1 MENRN
6 NTVRT
11 AAARGAFAA
20 DKIVDRAVY
29 NALYAVFYDGAYC
42 QKALTDSLRT
52 LKDDRSYAFVTSA
65 FYGVLDNNIRLTKL
79 IDGLCEKTPG
89 VAPSTVLKIGLYYLG
104 YADMPDYAAVN
115 RAVELSKQLNG
126 VYSGFINAVLKKSVG
141 FKPKFANSLEKFS
154 YDHNVPMWLAK
165 MLILDYSETRAA
177 AMLDA
182 PLPDKTHVRPVTGR
196 LTEAAFA
203 ATAKRLGCRLTDCG
217 CYCDRTALAKFKDGT
232 ITAQSRS
239 SMLAVRAYKKGIDGG
254 KALDLCA
261 APGGKSLYLSELG
274 DFDITAC
281 DIYEHKIKLMQGLAN
296 KLGANIKVKLNDAT
310 LHNSEFDD
318 AFDLVIA
325 DCPCS
330 GTGTLRSKPDILLR
344 RKPSD
349 LEELCALQ
357 VKIMNSASKYCR
369 VGGVLCY
376 STCSVLKC
384 ENEKIRAKF
393 LEAHTEYEPID
404 ETKLTPDKDLCDGF
418 YIARF
423 KRKA

>member
-1 MENRN
+1 MENRSKQ
-6 NTVRT
+6 
-11 AAARGAFAA
+11 ARGAFAA
-20 DKIVDRAVY
+20 DKIVDRAVF

-65 FYGVLDNNIRLTKL
+65 FYGVLDNNIRLEKL
-79 IDGLCEKTPG
+79 IDGLCEHAPG

-126 VYSGFINAVLKKSVG
+126 VYSGFINATLKKSIG
-141 FKPKFANSLEKFS
+141 FKPKFASSLEKFS
-154 YDHNVPMWLAK
+154 YDHNVPIWLAK
-165 MLILDYSETRAA
+165 MLILDYSEARAA
-177 AMLDA
+177 AILDA
-182 PLPDKTHVRPVTGR
+182 PLPDKTHIRRIGGR
-196 LTEAAFA
+196 LSESAFV
-203 ATAKRLGCRLTDCG
+203 ATAKRLGCELTDCG
-217 CYCDRTALAKFKDGT
+217 CYCDRRSLAKFAEGSV
-232 ITAQSRS
+232 TAQSRS
-239 SMLAVRAYKKGIDGG
+239 SMLAVKAYKNGVEGG
-254 KALDLCA
+254 KTLDLCA

-274 DFDITAC
+274 DYDITAC
-281 DIYEHKIKLMQGLAN
+281 DIYEHKIELMRGLAK
-296 KLGANIKVKLNDAT
+296 KLGARISVKQNDAT
-310 LHNSEFDD
+310 VYNAEFSG

-344 RKPSD
+344 RKPAD

-357 VKIMNSASKYCR
+357 EKIMNVASKYCR

-376 STCSVLKC
+376 STCSILKC

-393 LEAHTEYEPID
+393 LASHGEYEPID
-404 ETKLTPDKDLCDGF
+404 EIKLMPDKDLCDGF

-423 KRKA
+423 RRSA

>member
-1 MENRN
+1 MENRS
-6 NTVRT
+6 RT
-11 AAARGAFAA
+11 ERSAQARGAFAA
-20 DKIVDRAVY
+20 DRIVDRAVF

-52 LKDDRSYAFVTSA
+52 LKDDRSYGFVTSA

-79 IDGLCEKTPG
+79 IDGLCEKAPG

-126 VYSGFINAVLKKSVG
+126 VYSGFINAVLKKSIG
-141 FKPKFANSLEKFS
+141 FKPKFSSSLDRFS
-154 YDHNVPMWLAK
+154 YDHNVPLWLAK

-182 PLPDKTHVRPVTGR
+182 PIPDKTHVRRIDGR
-196 LTEAAFA
+196 LDESSFIAE
-203 ATAKRLGCRLTDCG
+203 AKRLGCELTDCG
-217 CYCDRTALAKFKDGT
+217 CYCDRTALSKLKEGSV
-232 ITAQSRS
+232 TAQSRS
-239 SMLAVRAYKKGIDGG
+239 SMLAVRAYKKGVNGG
-254 KALDLCA
+254 RALDLCA

-281 DIYEHKIKLMQGLAN
+281 DIYEHKIKLMQNLAK
-296 KLGANIKVKLNDAT
+296 KLGAKISVKQNDAT
-310 LHNSEFDD
+310 VHNPEFDG

-344 RKPSD
+344 RKPAD
-349 LEELCALQ
+349 LEELCELQ
-357 VKIMNSASKYCR
+357 EKILGEACKYCR

-393 LEAHTEYEPID
+393 LESHECYEPMD

-423 KRKA
+423 RRKA

>member
-154 YDHNVPMWLAK
+154 
-165 MLILDYSETRAA
+165 
-177 AMLDA
+177 
-182 PLPDKTHVRPVTGR
+182 
-196 LTEAAFA
+196 
-203 ATAKRLGCRLTDCG
+203 
-217 CYCDRTALAKFKDGT
+217 
-232 ITAQSRS
+232 
-239 SMLAVRAYKKGIDGG
+239 
-254 KALDLCA
+254 
-261 APGGKSLYLSELG
+261 
-274 DFDITAC
+274 
-281 DIYEHKIKLMQGLAN
+281 
-296 KLGANIKVKLNDAT
+296 
-310 LHNSEFDD
+310 
-318 AFDLVIA
+318 
-325 DCPCS
+325 
-330 GTGTLRSKPDILLR
+330 
-344 RKPSD
+344 
-349 LEELCALQ
+349 
-357 VKIMNSASKYCR
+357 
-369 VGGVLCY
+369 
-376 STCSVLKC
+376 
-384 ENEKIRAKF
+384 
-393 LEAHTEYEPID
+393 
-404 ETKLTPDKDLCDGF
+404 
-418 YIARF
+418 
-423 KRKA
+423 

>member
-1 MENRN
+1 
-6 NTVRT
+6 
-11 AAARGAFAA
+11 
-20 DKIVDRAVY
+20 
-29 NALYAVFYDGAYC
+29 
-42 QKALTDSLRT
+42 
-52 LKDDRSYAFVTSA
+52 
-65 FYGVLDNNIRLTKL
+65 
-79 IDGLCEKTPG
+79 
-89 VAPSTVLKIGLYYLG
+89 
-104 YADMPDYAAVN
+104 
-115 RAVELSKQLNG
+115 
-126 VYSGFINAVLKKSVG
+126 
-141 FKPKFANSLEKFS
+141 
-154 YDHNVPMWLAK
+154 
-165 MLILDYSETRAA
+165 
-177 AMLDA
+177 
-182 PLPDKTHVRPVTGR
+182 
-196 LTEAAFA
+196 
-203 ATAKRLGCRLTDCG
+203 
-217 CYCDRTALAKFKDGT
+217 
-232 ITAQSRS
+232 
-239 SMLAVRAYKKGIDGG
+239 MLAVRAYKKGIDGG

-357 VKIMNSASKYCR
+357 VKIMNAASKYCR

-393 LEAHTEYEPID
+393 LEAHTDYEPID
-404 ETKLTPDKDLCDGF
+404 ETKLTPDTDLCDGF